1 MWYNE
6 LGDNTDIVLASKVT
20 IIRNVRG
27 YQFPGK
33 MNEEE
38 QNAILDSAELFAPS
52 VDMSFVG
59 AKDLTNE
66 QRLEFLNNKMINLDF
81 AQNGAGRGIL
91 YNEDKS
97 LSILVNHKNHF
108 TVQGI
113 CNGSKVENLFGK
125 VEKIATEIE
134 KKFDVAFS
142 ETLGFLTAK
151 PIETGTGLRVSF
163 LVSIPGIDKGGVS
176 QKLMSRLGSLDWKM
190 VPYVGDPNGKKTGN
204 IYSVFN
210 LSTLGVTEAKIYERA
225 ITVLN
230 DIVKVERMCREALYS
245 KNKLAIEDYFYRAY
259 GVLKYS
265 RKIELDEALEA
276 VGWLRFGYEQ
286 IADKDLALDILK
298 INKITNRICTELRNT
313 NFSTSYKL
321 SEARAKQIR
330 AILEGDDN

>member
-6 LGDNTDIVLASKVT
+6 SGDNTDIVLASKVT

-33 MNEEE
+33 MNEDE
-38 QNAILDSAELFAPS
+38 QIALLGAAEAFAPS
-52 VDMSFVG
+52 VNMSFVST
-59 AKDLTNE
+59 KDMTND
-66 QRLEFLNNKMINLDF
+66 QRLEFLNNKMINLEF
-81 AQNGAGRGIL
+81 AQNSSGKGLL

-97 LSILVNHKNHF
+97 ISVLVNNNNHF

-113 CNGSKVENLFGK
+113 CNGSKVDSLFGK
-125 VEKIATEIE
+125 VEKVATEIE

-163 LVSIPGIDKGGVS
+163 LVSIPGIEKGGLA
-176 QKLMSRLGSLDWKM
+176 QKINNRLSSLDWKM
-190 VPYVGDPNGKKTGN
+190 VPYVGDSNKKTGN
-204 IYSVFN
+204 IYTIFN
-210 LSTLGVTEAKIYERA
+210 LSTLGVTESKIYERA
-225 ITVLN
+225 LTVLN
-230 DIVKVERMCREALYS
+230 DVLKVERMCREALYN

-259 GVLKYS
+259 GVLKYC

-276 VGWLRFGYEQ
+276 VGWLRFGFDQ
-286 IADKDLALDILK
+286 ISEKDLDIDLLK
-298 INKITNRICTELRNT
+298 INKITDRICTELRNT
-313 NFSTSYKL
+313 NFSNSFKF

-330 AILEGDDN
+330 AILEGEDN